1 MRAAMAGAIRAVDNW
16 VDGPA
21 SLLGERWQAL
31 RPGTRV
37 FVELSTDG
45 QALRVRSDARSG
57 VPIAI
62 SLASADDL
70 AVRAALRPLLAD
82 RQVTLR
88 VPQGWVL
95 ERQVELPME
104 AAGHL
109 EGIVASRVSTLSPV
123 PPHETMFGHRLL
135 QAGRASKHLSV
146 GILILPRAR
155 LARALELLDGAA
167 WRELNVEAPFAS
179 GDWIT
184 LFPRRSG
191 SVGTRALIR
200 YGVWTA
206 LVASVAAIALSLAS
220 GWIVDARY
228 GGYRLELEANA
239 AKARAAIAAAAS
251 PERAATAPEQA
262 ALDAKNDAISTLG
275 ALEDLAAALPMHAYA
290 TEISFADG
298 RLKLSG
304 RTGDVPDVLTALE
317 SSGRFLDSRLVGSA
331 RRAEDGVGSE
341 FELETRPL
349 IRTGGALK

>member
-1 MRAAMAGAIRAVDNW
+1 MRAALARAIGAVDDW

-31 RPGTRV
+31 RPGNRV
-37 FVELSTDG
+37 VAELSADG
-45 QALRVRSDARSG
+45 EFLAVRSDARG
-57 VPIAI
+57 AAPVEI
-62 SLASADDL
+62 SLAPDHDL
-70 AVRAALRPLLAD
+70 EARAALRPLLAD
-82 RQVTLR
+82 RDVALR
-88 VPQGWVL
+88 VPRGWAI
-95 ERQVELPME
+95 ERRADLPLE

-109 EGIVASRVSTLSPV
+109 EGIVAARISTLSPV

-135 QAGRASKHLSV
+135 QADRAGKQLSV

-155 LARALELLDGAA
+155 VAPALDLLDGAG
-167 WRELNVEAPFAS
+167 WRELAVEAPFAS

-191 SVGTRALIR
+191 SVGTRGLIR
-200 YGVWTA
+200 YGVWAA
-206 LVASVAAIALSLAS
+206 LVAGVAAIVLSLAA
-220 GWIVDARY
+220 GPIVDARY
-228 GGYRLELEANA
+228 GDYRLELEARA
-239 AKARAAIAAAAS
+239 ARARAAIAAAAA

-290 TEISFADG
+290 TEISFEEG
-298 RLKLSG
+298 RLKLAG

-317 SSGRFLDSRLVGSA
+317 SSGRFLDSRLVGAA